1 MAGLWERIRGDAEDR
16 LDLHL
21 LDAAMAIYATGAFT
35 QAQILTGLNSKLQ
48 TPLTPAE
55 QADLNA
61 MAAALDALTVVNKL
75 VHQQKIM
82 AWSIAAENLL
92 VTEAQYRTAL
102 GI

>member
-16 LDLHL
+16 IDIHL
-21 LDAAMAIYATGAFT
+21 LDAAMTLYATGAFT
-35 QAQILTGLNSKLQ
+35 PAQILSGLNSKLT
-48 TPLTPAE
+48 TPLNPAE
-55 QADLNA
+55 QADLQA
-61 MAAALDALTVVNKL
+61 MAAVLDPLTVLNKL

-82 AWSIAAENLL
+82 AWSIAAENTL